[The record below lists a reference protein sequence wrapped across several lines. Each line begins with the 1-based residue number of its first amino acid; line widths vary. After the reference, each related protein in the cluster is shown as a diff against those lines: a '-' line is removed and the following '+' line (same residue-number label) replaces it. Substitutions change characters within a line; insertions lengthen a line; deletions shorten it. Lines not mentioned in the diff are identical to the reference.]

1 MERIARE
8 AEENPKLL
16 LDAPLTTPV
25 SRLDEARA
33 AKNPVVKYGFA
44 EHPQH
49 LETARALRWR
59 RRGRAGSSPPRRRS
73 RSRRSCSCTRR
84 LNPTPFHH
92 ARSAGA
98 LALMAVLAALVLGF
112 VPRVPSASAA
122 LGAGLAAGGALAML
136 VSGLV
141 WQQGAPDPL
150 VGGGYAFNLAD
161 ISIALGDAML
171 LAAVLVHAWANRHSL
186 RQTI

>member
-1 MERIARE
+1 MG
-8 AEENPKLL
+8 
-16 LDAPLTTPV
+16 TT
-25 SRLDEARA
+25 
-33 AKNPVVKYGFA
+33 
-44 EHPQH
+44 
-49 LETARALRWR
+49 
-59 RRGRAGSSPPRRRS
+59 
-73 RSRRSCSCTRR
+73 RSRRIVAAAAAMAVLVAVLAHEALR
-84 LNPTPFHH
+84 PTPFHH

-98 LALMAVLAALVLGF
+98 LVLMAVLAVLVLGL

-141 WQQGAPDPL
+141 WQQGVPDPL

-161 ISIALGDAML
+161 IAIAVGDALL
-171 LAAVLVHAWANRHSL
+171 LAAVLVHAWNNRDSL